1 MNGDESMRTAVA
13 ILTRVTA
20 VILLSFGHCAVAQSD
35 SSGLFR
41 SRLTLQGGG
50 ENAALSVHRDALGR
64 PCLDFEAASR
74 AHVINPN
81 VYDHV
86 VSIHNRCVKLIK
98 LNVCYYGSDRCI
110 DMEVPALSRKDGIL
124 GIYPSMR
131 FFRYSYKEKP

>member
-1 MNGDESMRTAVA
+1 MHTTASVLMRITAVA
-13 ILTRVTA
+13 
-20 VILLSFGHCAVAQSD
+20 LLSFGHCAAAQSA
-35 SSGLFR
+35 SSGSFQ

-50 ENAALSVHRDALGR
+50 ENAALSTHRDALGR

-86 VSIHNRCVKLIK
+86 VSVYNRCVKLIK
-98 LNVCYYGSDRCI
+98 LNVCYYGTDRCI

-124 GIYPSMR
+124 GIYPSMQ